1 MDQLSRWQRLTVI
14 FFGTWMLSVL
24 ALSTYEYATSKDGTF
39 TGLVFPLKS
48 IMLTAGET
56 NQDGD
61 EPKSRAIGQ
70 GREPAI
76 ATERVIHWGILVG
89 ALILPFAVLL
99 GITLLSKV
107 LSWVFRDFGKSS
119 S

>member
-1 MDQLSRWQRLTVI
+1 MAKLNGWQKLTVI
-14 FFGTWMLSVL
+14 LVGTWMLSVL

-48 IMLTAGET
+48 IILPAI
-56 NQDGD
+56 
-61 EPKSRAIGQ
+61 EPNSRAIGQ

-76 ATERVIHWGILVG
+76 ATERVVHWRILVG
-89 ALILPFAVLL
+89 ALTLPFAILL
-99 GITLLSKV
+99 GISLLSRV
-107 LSWVFRDFGKSS
+107 LSWVFRRFGKSS